1 MTRTTRDG
9 GNQALLRRQL
19 AEGRIDRR
27 EFIRLSTLLGLSAG
41 AAFKVAGM
49 ATPARAADIPM
60 GGTIRIA
67 MGVQE
72 VVNPAI
78 YSWPQQSNIARG
90 VAEFLTI
97 TGPDNVTR
105 PGLLAGWEASE
116 DLKTWT
122 LNLRPGV
129 KWRNGRAFTAEDVA
143 WNIRRLLAAE
153 TGSSVA
159 GLMSGYMLSTD
170 AAGKTSLWDANAIE
184 VVNDATVRLNLKLP
198 QIAVPEHLYHYPFHI
213 LDPEENGVFKVGS
226 NGTGPFEFVEHA
238 VGELAVLR
246 KRTDSGYWG
255 QPAYLDEVRY
265 VDVGEEAMAYT
276 AAMASGQ
283 VDGLYEGDIGQL
295 ETYKSLPGFKIF
307 QALTG
312 QTAVARV
319 KVAKAPFTDPRI
331 AKAMRLSVDTARL
344 LELGHFNLGAPGEHH
359 HVCEIHPEYA
369 KLPPMTRDVA
379 AAKALL
385 AEAGFPNGIDVT
397 ISTKRDP
404 AWELATVQA
413 MAEMMAEAGIRV
425 AIDILPT
432 PQFWD
437 NWDKFDFGFTSWGHR
452 PLGVMALGLA
462 YRGGASWNE
471 SGFANARFDELLNQ
485 AEATLDVDKRRL
497 VMAEI
502 QKLMQEEGPMVQPL
516 WRSTFVAYTERVRGF
531 ELHPSLYIHADT
543 FGIAS

>member
-19 AEGRIDRR
+19 ADGRIDRR

-41 AAFKVAGM
+41 AAFKVAGVP
-49 ATPARAADIPM
+49 APARAADIPM

-97 TGPDNVTR
+97 TGPDNITR

-116 DLKTWT
+116 DLRTWT

-246 KRTDSGYWG
+246 KRTDGGYWG

-319 KVAKAPFTDPRI
+319 KVTKAPFTDPRI
-331 AKAMRLSVDTARL
+331 AKAMRLSVDTPRL

-385 AEAGFPNGIDVT
+385 AEAGFPNGVDVT

-485 AEATLDVDKRRL
+485 AEATLDVDKRRV

-516 WRSTFVAYTERVRGF
+516 WRSTFVAYSDRVRGF

>member
-1 MTRTTRDG
+1 MPRTTRDG

-19 AEGRIDRR
+19 AEGRIGRR

-41 AAFKVAGM
+41 VAFRTAGLP
-49 ATPARAADIPM
+49 TPARAADIPM

-78 YSWPQQSNIARG
+78 YSWPQQSNICRG
-90 VAEFLTI
+90 VCEFLTI
-97 TGPDNVTR
+97 TGPDNITR
-105 PGLLAGWEASE
+105 PGLLEGWEASE
-116 DLKTWT
+116 DLRTWD
-122 LNLRPGV
+122 LKIRPGV
-129 KWRNGRAFTAEDVA
+129 KWRNGRAFTSEDVA

-159 GLMSGYMLSTD
+159 GLMSGYMLSAD
-170 AAGKTSLWDANAIE
+170 ADGKTALWDAGAIE
-184 VVNDATVRLNLKLP
+184 TPDDLTVRLNLKLP

-213 LDPEENGVFKVGS
+213 LDPEEGGVFQVGS

-238 VGELAVLR
+238 VGERAVLR
-246 KRTDSGYWG
+246 KRTDGGYWG
-255 QPAYLDEVRY
+255 QPAYLDEVIY

-295 ETYKSLPGFKIF
+295 ETYKALPGFKIF

-319 KVAKAPFTDPRI
+319 KVDKAPFTDPRI
-331 AKAMRLSVDTARL
+331 AKAMRLAVDTPRL

-369 KLPPMTRDVA
+369 ELPPMTRDVA
-379 AAKALL
+379 AARALL
-385 AEAGFPNGIDVT
+385 AEAGFPDGVDVT

-413 MAEMMAEAGIRV
+413 MAEMMGEAGIRV
-425 AIDILPT
+425 GIDILPT

-437 NWDKFDFGFTSWGHR
+437 NWQNFDFGFTSWGHR

-485 AEATLDVDKRRL
+485 AEATLDVDKRRV

-516 WRSTFVAYTERVRGF
+516 WRSTFVAYTDRVRGF